1 MSRIF
6 DVHVQNWDKVRHEI
20 KSEITYTFIPNVR
33 QDNIPDYIPAVSEQ
47 NAVTWALTNTFTARM
62 REKAG
67 SYSYLE
73 FLRVKLFQTYDI
85 NEAKKGMEGAVT
97 ERRPLSDVGF
107 ELDVS
112 PHKYFSLAARN
123 QYNVYTGWKVTNYD
137 LNISDVRGDNLTAG
151 YRYTVDSIEE
161 INLSLKAVI
170 NRYLN
175 GTVIVRRDQLNSR
188 TIENTVGLL
197 YHKQCW
203 AVGLDFTQT
212 DTDTRYT
219 LKLSLTGLG
228 KLGL

>member
-1 MSRIF
+1 
-6 DVHVQNWDKVRHEI
+6 
-20 KSEITYTFIPNVR
+20 
-33 QDNIPDYIPAVSEQ
+33 
-47 NAVTWALTNTFTARM
+47 
-62 REKAG
+62 
-67 SYSYLE
+67 
-73 FLRVKLFQTYDI
+73 
-85 NEAKKGMEGAVT
+85 MEGAVT

-107 ELDVS
+107 EVNVS

-123 QYNVYTGWKVTNYD
+123 IYNVYTGWKVTNYD
-137 LNISDVRGDNLTAG
+137 LNISDARGDNLTAG

-219 LKLSLTGLG
+219 LKLSLTGLS